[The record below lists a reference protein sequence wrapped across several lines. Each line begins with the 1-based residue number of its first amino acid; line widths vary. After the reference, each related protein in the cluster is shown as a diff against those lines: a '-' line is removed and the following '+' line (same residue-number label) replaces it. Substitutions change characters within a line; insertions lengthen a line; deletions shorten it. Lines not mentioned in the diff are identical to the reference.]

1 MIIRRCDCCHK
12 ELDENSEYYGV
23 EITNHAR
30 FVRVTDPPVMNY
42 DLCADCTAIVQGVIR
57 KNLSKEG
64 KGYDY

>member
-12 ELDENSEYYGV
+12 ELDEKGYYGLEV
-23 EITNHAR
+23 KLHSP
-30 FVRVTDPPVMNY
+30 VRCLADPPDMSY

-64 KGYDY
+64 KGYDH

>member
-12 ELDENSEYYGV
+12 ELDANGYFGL
-23 EITNHAR
+23 EIKWHSPLIKI
-30 FVRVTDPPVMNY
+30 TDPPDMNY

-57 KNLSKEG
+57 KNLSREG